1 MKFDRN
7 TVIGFSLLAVLFIF
21 YFVYNSKQQTA
32 ARAEQALQDSIAK
45 AMQPKVDSAALRLN
59 ALKADSQLHVA
70 KAGMFQ
76 QSANGQEQLIFAEN
90 SVFKVAFTNKGATQI
105 RRVEKI

>member
-21 YFVYNSKQQTA
+21 YFVYNSKLQTA
-32 ARAEQALQDSIAK
+32 ARAEQAKQDSIAK

-59 ALKADSQLHVA
+59 ALKADSQLNVT

-76 QSANGQEQLIFAEN
+76 QA
-90 SVFKVAFTNKGATQI
+90 ATGRNNWFLRKTVCLKLLLPI
-105 RRVEKI
+105 KEDSPSM